1 MIDIED
7 VIKEVSKNTEVDK
20 ELVATICKHPF
31 NYTVEVMK
39 DTDDTR
45 DILFNQL
52 FKFKLK
58 RRFKE
63 NKIQKYSSK

>member
-7 VIKEVSKNTEVDK
+7 VIKQVSKRTKIDK
-20 ELVATICKHPF
+20 EIVSVVCKHPF
-31 NYTVEVMK
+31 LQTVEMMK
-39 DTDDTR
+39 DEDNTQ

-58 RRFKE
+58 RRYKE
-63 NKIQKYSSK
+63 NKTLEYTTK

>member
-1 MIDIED
+1 MITIDD
-7 VIKEVSKNTEVDK
+7 VIKEVSKNTGIDR

-31 NYTVEVMK
+31 YYTVEVMK
-39 DTDDTR
+39 HDTDTK

-63 NKIQKYSSK
+63 NKQQNYTAR

>member
-1 MIDIED
+1 MIELDD
-7 VIKEVSKNTEVDK
+7 VIKEVSKSTGVDK
-20 ELVATICKHPF
+20 ELVAAICKHPF
-31 NYTVEVMK
+31 NYTVEMMK

-63 NKIQKYSSK
+63 NKNQKYSSK

>member
-1 MIDIED
+1 MINIDD
-7 VIKEVSKNTEVDK
+7 VTKEVSLNTGIDREIVST
-20 ELVATICKHPF
+20 VCKHVF
-31 NYTVEVMK
+31 LFTIEKMK
-39 DTDDTR
+39 DDNDIK

-63 NKIQKYSSK
+63 NKTQKYSSK

>member
-1 MIDIED
+1 MINIDD
-7 VIKEVSKNTEVDK
+7 VIKEVSKRTGVDK
-20 ELVATICKHPF
+20 EIVETICKHPF
-31 NYTVEVMK
+31 IYTVDIMK
-39 DTDDTR
+39 DENNVD

-63 NKIQKYSSK
+63 NKTQKYSSK

>member
-1 MIDIED
+1 MIDIDD
-7 VIKEVSKNTEVDK
+7 VTKEVSLNTGIDREIVST
-20 ELVATICKHPF
+20 VCKHVF
-31 NYTVEVMK
+31 LFTVEKMK
-39 DTDDTR
+39 DDNDTK

-63 NKIQKYSSK
+63 NKTQNYSSK

>member
-1 MIDIED
+1 MIDIDD
-7 VIKEVSKNTEVDK
+7 VTKEVSLNTGIDREIVST
-20 ELVATICKHPF
+20 VCKHVF
-31 NYTVEVMK
+31 LFTVEKMK
-39 DTDDTR
+39 DDNDIK

-63 NKIQKYSSK
+63 NKTQKYSSK

>member
-1 MIDIED
+1 MIDID
-7 VIKEVSKNTEVDK
+7 TVIKEVSKNLNVDK
-20 ELVATICKHPF
+20 EIVATVCKHPF
-31 NYTVEVMK
+31 VYTINVMK
-39 DTDDTR
+39 DDVDTK

-63 NKIQKYSSK
+63 NKTQKYTSR

>member
-1 MIDIED
+1 MIELDD
-7 VIKEVSKNTEVDK
+7 VIKEVSKNTGVDK
-20 ELVATICKHPF
+20 ELVAAICKHPF
-31 NYTVEVMK
+31 NYTVEMMK
-39 DTDDTR
+39 DADDTR

-63 NKIQKYSSK
+63 NKNQKYSSK